1 MWANSR
7 VLSILLVVLLL
18 GVSCFQKDS
27 LVKWFIRSSAGRLV
41 GGKANVGPFGNSR
54 KCYWRSQHLL
64 QRVYRRT
71 INQSKFEAWN
81 EAIIRV
87 DLRYFG
93 HISSGHQGLSCER
106 SKRSVRHH
114 TEAYLINSFVWI
126 RMKNKV
132 ICWNVSKGFLCS
144 RSCCR
149 CQCVQ
154 TGADWIKSIL
164 SQGTIWHEKYVT
176 TKYIFRNALKIS
188 STSLTY

>member
-1 MWANSR
+1 MWVNCR
-7 VLSILLVVLLL
+7 VLSILLVVLLF

-27 LVKWFIRSSAGRLV
+27 FVEWFIRSSAGRLV
-41 GGKANVGPFGNSR
+41 GGKANVGLFGNSR
-54 KCYWRSQHLL
+54 KSYWRSQHLL

-71 INQSKFEAWN
+71 VDQSKFEAWS

-87 DLRYFG
+87 DLRYLG

-106 SKRSVRHH
+106 SKCSVRHH
-114 TEAYLINSFVWI
+114 TEAYLSNSFVWI
-126 RMKNKV
+126 RKKNKV

-149 CQCVQ
+149 CQSVE
-154 TGADWIKSIL
+154 TGADWIKSI
-164 SQGTIWHEKYVT
+164 IWHEKT
-176 TKYIFRNALKIS
+176 SQSNLFRNALKIS